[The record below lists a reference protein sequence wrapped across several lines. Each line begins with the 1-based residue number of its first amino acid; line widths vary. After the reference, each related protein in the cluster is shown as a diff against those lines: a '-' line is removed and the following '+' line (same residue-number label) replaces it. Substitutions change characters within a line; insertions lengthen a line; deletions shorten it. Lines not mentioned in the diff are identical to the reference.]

1 MEIYRD
7 IKCRQLSAVDISGEA
22 GVGYLLQS
30 CPAVPSLLF
39 SEKEL
44 EALFSGI
51 RLVKGWG

>member
-7 IKCRQLSAVDISGEA
+7 IKCRQMSAVDISGEA